1 VKIVIKST
9 NIELSP
15 SLKKYI
21 EEKIGELEKFIQ
33 VAGKKDQS
41 LDKGKPP
48 YEAWVEIERTTRHH
62 RKGRIFRAECQIG
75 LPGRSARAE
84 SVRVN
89 IHLAIDEV
97 KDELQRE
104 LKKYKDKQSS
114 RTIRTARKIKRLLKF
129 SPLARLK
136 RKK

>member
-1 VKIVIKST
+1 MKIVIKST
-9 NIELSP
+9 NIKLSP
-15 SLKKYI
+15 SLERYI
-21 EEKIGELEKFIQ
+21 EDKIGELEKFIQ
-33 VAGKKDQS
+33 VAGKKGQS
-41 LDKGKPP
+41 FDKGKPP
-48 YEAWVEIERTTRHH
+48 YEAWVEIGRTTQHH
-62 RKGRIFRAECQIG
+62 RKGRVFRAECQIR

-114 RTIRTARKIKRLLKF
+114 RTIRVARKMKRLLKF

-136 RKK
+136 RKR